1 VTHKHAYFLGVDG
14 GGTHVRA
21 VIVDRHG
28 TEVGRGRAG
37 SANPAA
43 VGLEVAVANVREAAR
58 SAAQIAGI
66 DLPVAAAWCG
76 LAGVDRPAD
85 HAALTP
91 LLEGLADYLRLVN
104 DAELALVSLPG
115 GYGIC
120 LVAGTGSIAVGRDA
134 HGYTARAGG
143 WGHVMGDEGSGYDLG
158 RRALQAV
165 AKAADGRGPRTALQ
179 DAVLSAWALHSPEEL
194 MGRVYPQEDTKV
206 VGELAPVVFQVAA
219 EGDEVARLLI
229 EQAASELPE
238 IVMAVARQLEFEGAL
253 PLALTG
259 GLLCRQPVF
268 QARVVELLREQ
279 IEVGDLVTVSDPAL
293 AAAISLAKETLQRPE

>member
-1 VTHKHAYFLGVDG
+1 VANKDAYFLGVDG
-14 GGTHVRA
+14 GGTYVSA

-28 TEVGRGRAG
+28 TEVGRGSAG

-43 VGLEVAVANVREAAR
+43 VGLEVTVANIRDAVRL
-58 SAAQIAGI
+58 AAQKAGI

-91 LLEGLADYLRLVN
+91 LLEGLAEYLRLVN
-104 DAELALVSLPG
+104 DAELALVALPG

-134 HGYTARAGG
+134 HGHTARAGG

-179 DAVLSAWALHSPEEL
+179 DAVLRAWALHVPEEL
-194 MGRVYPQEDTKV
+194 MGRVYPQEDTRV
-206 VGELAPVVFQVAA
+206 VAGLAPIVFQVAA
-219 EGDEVARLLI
+219 DGDEVARLLI
-229 EQAASELPE
+229 EEAASELPA
-238 IVMAVARQLEFEGAL
+238 IVLAVARKLAFEGPL

-259 GLLCRQPVF
+259 GLLCRQLAF
-268 QARVVELLREQ
+268 QARVVDLLREQ
-279 IEVGDLVTVSDPAL
+279 IEVGELVPVSDPAL
-293 AAAISLAKETLQRPE
+293 AAATSLARETLQRPA